1 VEAEYAEAAGIE
13 AASKKA
19 ISNDAKTPI
28 NNDVSVERGYSDYN
42 DGRTTDKLIAGVRER
57 TVDDE
62 VADIVRGLASGG
74 LVEYH
79 ARGGRAG
86 ARARAAQR
94 RQNKMQ
100 AEQEFPSM
108 AQVGPQNVH
117 RDLAGTPVTRSVMNN
132 PQNFAQARNARTRK
146 AATRGVPGYLSEM
159 AGMGQTINVNADS
172 EESQVRTKYS
182 RSGAN
187 QFAEGEERQAMLK
200 EIADARQ
207 RDKDKYSPERMRSL
221 YGEKNTPKPTAP
233 RVAAPVAP
241 ASTMGATAPKA
252 KPKYDGYT
260 NRQYPKSDKPLTAVE
275 KAMQAVRPG
284 WRSANFANGG
294 VVHLARGGRVGGSSG
309 GGKIRRYAEGGNVDP
324 YTEGNSSGGGEMP
337 QMPDMSGFAKSIE
350 SLNAFVGSFEGFSQ
364 TMAGLASQLSSVTV
378 SHNVTFGG
386 QVNVGGVSGEGIV
399 NAMKST
405 IEGWIKDQ
413 ISKNPDVQKAVN
425 SSDQTRKG

>member
-1 VEAEYAEAAGIE
+1 
-13 AASKKA
+13 
-19 ISNDAKTPI
+19 
-28 NNDVSVERGYSDYN
+28 
-42 DGRTTDKLIAGVRER
+42 
-57 TVDDE
+57 
-62 VADIVRGLASGG
+62 
-74 LVEYH
+74 
-79 ARGGRAG
+79 
-86 ARARAAQR
+86 
-94 RQNKMQ
+94 
-100 AEQEFPSM
+100 
-108 AQVGPQNVH
+108 
-117 RDLAGTPVTRSVMNN
+117 
-132 PQNFAQARNARTRK
+132 
-146 AATRGVPGYLSEM
+146 M
-159 AGMGQTINVNADS
+159 AGMGQTINVGADT

-207 RDKDKYSPERMRSL
+207 RDKDKYSPERMKSL
-221 YGEKNTPKPTAP
+221 YGNQDSWNQVLNNKPTAKPTP

-241 ASTMGATAPKA
+241 ASTMGVTAPKA

-275 KAMQAVRPG
+275 KAMQSARPG
-284 WRSANFANGG
+284 WRSANFASGG
-294 VVHLARGGRVGGSSG
+294 AVHLARGGRVGGYSG

-324 YTEGNSSGGGEMP
+324 YAEDGGGGGEMP

-378 SHNVTFGG
+378 THNVTFGG

-405 IEGWIKDQ
+405 IDGWIKDQ
-413 ISKNPDVQKAVN
+413 ISKHPDVQKALK

>member
-1 VEAEYAEAAGIE
+1 M
-13 AASKKA
+13 K
-19 ISNDAKTPI
+19 
-28 NNDVSVERGYSDYN
+28 
-42 DGRTTDKLIAGVRER
+42 
-57 TVDDE
+57 
-62 VADIVRGLASGG
+62 
-74 LVEYH
+74 
-79 ARGGRAG
+79 
-86 ARARAAQR
+86 
-94 RQNKMQ
+94 
-100 AEQEFPSM
+100 
-108 AQVGPQNVH
+108 
-117 RDLAGTPVTRSVMNN
+117 
-132 PQNFAQARNARTRK
+132 
-146 AATRGVPGYLSEM
+146 
-159 AGMGQTINVNADS
+159 
-172 EESQVRTKYS
+172 
-182 RSGAN
+182 
-187 QFAEGEERQAMLK
+187 
-200 EIADARQ
+200 
-207 RDKDKYSPERMRSL
+207 SL
-221 YGEKNTPKPTAP
+221 YGEKNATPAANYKRPPGKGWNWDPTAKKFVNP
-233 RVAAPVAP
+233 EAEAAKSKVTTTPTP
-241 ASTMGATAPKA
+241 MGPSR
-252 KPKYDGYT
+252 PKYDGYT